1 MLAFVD
7 TVLLERECE
16 MARLRE
22 VVDATAHG
30 AGAVVLVEGEAGI
43 GKSALLERALGL
55 CEPAGIT
62 VLTASG
68 VALERAFGYGAARQL
83 LEHHVAK
90 LTPPRRRAL
99 LRGAA
104 PAASVLGLAE
114 DAAADSEDD
123 GAELVARHALFRV
136 VRSLVDRNGP
146 LALIVDDLQWVD
158 GASARWL
165 AYLARRLGEA
175 PVLIVGAL
183 RTGERPVDV
192 EAIAALRTEA
202 GELVL
207 QPQPLSSAAVETLMH
222 SSLNGGEVEFAA
234 ACHRV
239 TAGNPL
245 LVSELLSAARR
256 EAIAPTAASA
266 GRVHR
271 LGSSGLADRVLGRLE
286 GLSAE
291 ARAVAEAVAVLESAE
306 LRLAAELSGLKRA
319 AAEAAADELVEAALL
334 GRERPLRYVHSLL
347 GAAVLE
353 ALGPARRG
361 ALHRRAAELLDP
373 VDEDRAAA
381 HLLFSE
387 PAEELWTVGRLR
399 AAAGR
404 ELERGA
410 PDAAVELL
418 ERALAEPAGDARVDV
433 LAELGRA
440 EALLGRHADAAAHL
454 GEAARTS
461 RPEQRLALVCDEAI
475 ACAMDNRAEE
485 AAVALQGALEE
496 PSTEGRE
503 RHRLEVVLAMVSTA
517 HPSLTGPGFERLERV
532 AATTRPDEDVA
543 RLLLAM
549 AAYADYWRARAP
561 AAEVAERIERLL
573 RGGDSH
579 EAELYTGL
587 GSVWCAITVF
597 HADRVDAALR
607 LIEGMEASGK
617 RHASV
622 PLIAAATT
630 ARSRIMRALGR
641 LEEAELAARR
651 ALDLDPESVHRF
663 GYPAVIGGLVEVLVE
678 SGRPGEAEAVMA
690 EHSPGL
696 VLPAGTWHAAR
707 IALLCAQHRHD
718 EAAVVAEEL
727 LERLAQRH
735 HAGIRLR
742 EHAAQAFLDAGDRER
757 AAAVAA
763 EGIAVGRRW
772 GAPSALAP
780 HLRIRGLALG
790 EEEALREAA
799 ALVEDGPFRIEAA
812 RCLLALGAH
821 LRRTRRRAEARDP
834 LRRALHLAQRSGA
847 QPLAERAL
855 AELRASGAR
864 PRSALLSGVE
874 SLTPSELRVAK
885 LVAGGASN
893 PEVARS
899 LYVSRSTV
907 ETHLR
912 AVFRKLDVSDR
923 SQLAAA
929 LDGAPQKITEAQ

>member
-7 TVLLERECE
+7 TGLLERESE
-16 MARLRE
+16 MARLTE

-43 GKSALLERALGL
+43 GKSALLERALELG
-55 CEPAGIT
+55 EPAGIT
-62 VLTASG
+62 VLGASG

-90 LTPPRRRAL
+90 LVPARRRAL
-99 LRGAA
+99 LKGAA
-104 PAASVLGLAE
+104 PAASVLGLAD

-123 GAELVARHALFRV
+123 GSELVARHALFRV
-136 VRSLVDRNGP
+136 MRSLVDGNGP

-183 RTGERPVDV
+183 RTGERPVDA

-202 GELVL
+202 GEMVL
-207 QPQPLSSAAVETLMH
+207 QPQPLSSAAVETLMR
-222 SSLNGGEVEFAA
+222 SSLDGGAVEFAA
-234 ACHRV
+234 TCHRV

-256 EAIAPTAASA
+256 EAIAPTAESA
-266 GRVHR
+266 GRLHR
-271 LGSSGLADRVLGRLE
+271 LGSSGLADRVSGRLE
-286 GLSAE
+286 GLTAE
-291 ARAVAEAVAVLESAE
+291 ARAVAEAVAVLESAD
-306 LRLAAELSGLKRA
+306 LRLAAELSGLERA

-373 VDEDRAAA
+373 EDEDRAAA

-410 PDAAVELL
+410 PDAAIELL

-454 GEAARTS
+454 GEAARSSAPS
-461 RPEQRLALVCDEAI
+461 RRSALVCGEAI
-475 ACAMDNRAEE
+475 ACTMDNRAEE
-485 AAVALQGALEE
+485 GVAALEAALEE
-496 PSTEGRE
+496 PSTEGEE
-503 RHRLEVVLAMVSTA
+503 RHRLEVALAMVSAA

-532 AATTRPDEDVA
+532 AATTLPDGDAA

-549 AAYADYWRARAP
+549 AAYADYWRACAP
-561 AAEVAERIERLL
+561 AGEVAERIERLL
-573 RGGDSH
+573 QESDLF
-579 EAELYTGL
+579 EAELNTGL
-587 GSVWCAITVF
+587 GSVWCAIAVY
-597 HADRVDAALR
+597 HADRVEAALR
-607 LIEGMEASGK
+607 LIGDMEASGK
-617 RHASV
+617 QRASV
-622 PLIAAATT
+622 PLIAAALY
-630 ARSRIMRALGR
+630 ARVRILSALGQ
-641 LEEAELAARR
+641 LDEAERVSRR
-651 ALDLDPESVHRF
+651 VLDMEPESMHPF
-663 GYPAVIGGLVEVLVE
+663 GYPAIVGGLVEMLVE
-678 SGRPGEAEAVMA
+678 SGRLGEAEAVMA
-690 EHSPGL
+690 EHTPRR
-696 VLPAGTWHAAR
+696 VLPVGTWHVAR
-707 IALLCAQHRHD
+707 IALLRAQQRHD
-718 EAAVVAEEL
+718 EAVVMAEEL

-742 EHAAQAFLDAGDRER
+742 EHAAEAFLDAGDRER

-763 EGIAVGRRW
+763 EGIVVGRRW
-772 GAPSALAP
+772 GAASALAP

-790 EEEALREAA
+790 EEEPLREAA
-799 ALVEDGPFRIEAA
+799 ELMQDGPFRIEGA

-821 LRRTRRRAEARDP
+821 LRRTRRRSEARDP
-834 LRRALHLAQRSGA
+834 LRRALHLAQSSGA

-855 AELRASGAR
+855 AELRATGAR

-907 ETHLR
+907 ESHLR
-912 AVFRKLDVSDR
+912 AVFRKLDISDR
-923 SQLAAA
+923 GELSAA
-929 LDGAPQKITEAQ
+929 LDRASQKITEAP